1 MKGQIYKVL
10 EDTRNAE
17 NLNRCELCGSPL
29 CVTVAQTSSRYHIS
43 VYECSQCRAV
53 SFVLFEIYQEND

>member
-17 NLNRCELCGSPL
+17 DLNRCELCGSP
-29 CVTVAQTSSRYHIS
+29 VRVIVSNTSSRYHIS
-43 VYECSQCRAV
+43 VYECSQCGAV